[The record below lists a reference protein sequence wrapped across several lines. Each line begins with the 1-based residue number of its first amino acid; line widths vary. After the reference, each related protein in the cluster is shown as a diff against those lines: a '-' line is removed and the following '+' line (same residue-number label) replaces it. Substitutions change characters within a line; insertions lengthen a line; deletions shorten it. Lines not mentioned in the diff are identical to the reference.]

1 MGPVPRRGGPPAGWA
16 DLLARTSR
24 PGASPPARSRCGTRT
39 SRSGAQAALDPHR
52 AGAGGAGAPAGPGE
66 RHRRRQRHPAAERRR
81 RPPRAQPRARG
92 LATARRGDRRA
103 HGDGLRRVA
112 VAARRPDAA
121 ARRRV
126 QRPHLVDRAPP
137 GRVRAGPVGH
147 ARAARLARVV
157 GGPHPPDPAG
167 HARVAQAALVALGQ
181 APDDAA
187 WDDPLAPLP
196 PAPALDRARQNAQWV
211 RTHVVPWAQRR
222 LRGTSSGDGR
232 LPRRP
237 SCCPSRSP
245 TAERGRLRQRLPRSA
260 RATTDPGSDCRPRA
274 ARRHDDAPGSV
285 EPGASWWSRL
295 SDSNRRPF
303 AYKAS
308 ALPAELRR
316 RSRGCRASEQTTCS
330 PGAPRSAARAGQGTG
345 GAGQDS
351 DPVPVSPGRR

>member
-1 MGPVPRRGGPPAGWA
+1 MGRVTTQNPTTTPLAGDTTDARRPDDPAPRWSSYVAIGDSFTEGLWDPYPGEEDHQRGGPTFSPS
-16 DLLARTSR
+16 TSR

-245 TAERGRLRQRLPRSA
+245 TAERGRLRQRLPRSRA
-260 RATTDPGSDCRPRA
+260 RPPIRA
-274 ARRHDDAPGSV
+274 ATADLAQRAGTMTPPAPWSRGVMV
-285 EPGASWWSRL
+285 EPPVGFEPTTVRL
-295 SDSNRRPF
+295 QG
-303 AYKAS
+303 
-308 ALPAELRR
+308 E
-316 RSRGCRASEQTTCS
+316 CS
-330 PGAPRSAARAGQGTG
+330 TG
-345 GAGQDS
+345 
-351 DPVPVSPGRR
+351 